1 MFEVGWTEMLVIAI
15 VMIVVVGPKDLPNML
30 RTFGR
35 TTAKLRAMAADFQK
49 QFNEALKE
57 AELDDVKKS
66 VDELRGLSPV
76 AEIKKQLDPFQQA
89 AADVRA
95 GVDAAM
101 KPKPA
106 ADPSAPAASTPQAAE
121 PLKNGATEMPGV
133 SGPQT
138 APATPIFPAMT
149 DESVVTAS
157 KEPAVAPKAAKKA
170 AKTAP
175 AAKAPPKAATST
187 KTATAEAAPLAKAK
201 AAPVVTAK
209 TAPVV
214 KAKAAPASKASTKA
228 VAAAKPET
236 AAVTKPAPKTAAP
249 KTVAKAEPKPAP
261 AKKPASKKT
270 AGAAK

>member
-66 VDELRGLSPV
+66 VDELRNLSPA
-76 AEIKKQLDPFQQA
+76 AEIRKQLNPFEQA
-89 AADVRA
+89 AADVRS

-106 ADPSAPAASTPQAAE
+106 ADPAAPAASTPQAAE
-121 PLKNGATEMPGV
+121 PLKNGATTMPGV
-133 SGPQT
+133 NGPEA
-138 APATPIFPAMT
+138 APAAPIFPAMT
-149 DESVVTAS
+149 DESVVTSSAPT
-157 KEPAVAPKAAKKA
+157 EPVVAPKASAKKVAKA
-170 AKTAP
+170 AKATP
-175 AAKAPPKAATST
+175 AAKAP
-187 KTATAEAAPLAKAK
+187 AKASAK
-201 AAPVVTAK
+201 VVTA
-209 TAPVV
+209 
-214 KAKAAPASKASTKA
+214 S
-228 VAAAKPET
+228 KPEL
-236 AAVTKPAPKTAAP
+236 PKTAKPAVAKTVAT
-249 KTVAKAEPKPAP
+249 KTVAKAEPKPVA
-261 AKKPASKKT
+261 AKKPVAKKT

>member
-66 VDELRGLSPV
+66 VDQLRGLNPA
-76 AEIKKQLDPFQQA
+76 AEIRKQLNPFEQA
-89 AADVRA
+89 AADVRS

-106 ADPSAPAASTPQAAE
+106 ADPAAPAASTLQAAE
-121 PLKNGATEMPGV
+121 PLKNGATTMPGV
-133 SGPQT
+133 NGPEA
-138 APATPIFPAMT
+138 APVAPIFPAMT
-149 DESVVTAS
+149 DDSVVPSVPTEPVVAS
-157 KEPAVAPKAAKKA
+157 KTSAAKNVAKAAPVKA
-170 AKTAP
+170 AP
-175 AAKAPPKAATST
+175 AAKAP
-187 KTATAEAAPLAKAK
+187 AKASANGAKGSAPAK
-201 AAPVVTAK
+201 AVT
-209 TAPVV
+209 
-214 KAKAAPASKASTKA
+214 AKAAPAAKAPAKA
-228 VAAAKPET
+228 VTTSKPET
-236 AAVTKPAPKTAAP
+236 TKVAKPAPA
-249 KTVAKAEPKPAP
+249 KTVATKTVVKAEPKPAP
-261 AKKPASKKT
+261 ARKPVAKKT

>member
-76 AEIKKQLDPFQQA
+76 AEIRKQLNPFEQT

-133 SGPQT
+133 NGPEAT
-138 APATPIFPAMT
+138 TPAPIFPAMT
-149 DESVVTAS
+149 DESVVAAS
-157 KEPAVAPKAAKKA
+157 TDPAVAPKAAA
-170 AKTAP
+170 AKKTAKAAP
-175 AAKAPPKAATST
+175 AAKAPSMASTS
-187 KTATAEAAPLAKAK
+187 AKA
-201 AAPVVTAK
+201 VT
-209 TAPVV
+209 
-214 KAKAAPASKASTKA
+214 AKAAPAVKAKA
-228 VAAAKPET
+228 T
-236 AAVTKPAPKTAAP
+236 PAPKATAA
-249 KTVAKAEPKPAP
+249 KASAKAEPKPAP
-261 AKKPASKKT
+261 AKKPGAKKT

>member
-15 VMIVVVGPKDLPNML
+15 VMIVVVGPKDLPKML

-76 AEIKKQLDPFQQA
+76 AEIRKQLNPFEQA

-106 ADPSAPAASTPQAAE
+106 ADPGTPAASTPLAAE
-121 PLKNGATEMPGV
+121 PLKNGATTMPGV
-133 SGPQT
+133 NGT
-138 APATPIFPAMT
+138 DVAPPAPIFPAMT
-149 DESVVTAS
+149 DESVVATS
-157 KEPAVAPKAAKKA
+157 TEPAVAPKTAKKT

-175 AAKAPPKAATST
+175 AAKAPSKASAS
-187 KTATAEAAPLAKAK
+187 AKA
-201 AAPVVTAK
+201 VTAK
-209 TAPVV
+209 ASPAVT
-214 KAKAAPASKASTKA
+214 AKAAPAPKASTKPTT
-228 VAAAKPET
+228 AARADT
-236 AAVTKPAPKTAAP
+236 AAVTKPAGKATAA
-249 KTVAKAEPKPAP
+249 KAGTKAEPKPAQ
-261 AKKPASKKT
+261 AKKPVTKKT

>member
-35 TTAKLRAMAADFQK
+35 TTAKLRSMAADFQK

-76 AEIKKQLDPFQQA
+76 AEIRKQLNPFEQA

-95 GVDAAM
+95 GVDQAM

-106 ADPSAPAASTPQAAE
+106 ADPATPAASTPQAAE

-133 SGPQT
+133 S
-138 APATPIFPAMT
+138 APGAAAPTPIFPAMT

-157 KEPAVAPKAAKKA
+157 TEPAVAPKASAAKKA
-170 AKTAP
+170 AKAAP
-175 AAKAPPKAATST
+175 AAKAPAKVSAPPKS
-187 KTATAEAAPLAKAK
+187 
-201 AAPVVTAK
+201 VT
-209 TAPVV
+209 
-214 KAKAAPASKASTKA
+214 AKAAPAPTKA
-228 VAAAKPET
+228 PTKAAAKPAAAKAT
-236 AAVTKPAPKTAAP
+236 AAKTM
-249 KTVAKAEPKPAP
+249 AKAEPKPAP
-261 AKKPASKKT
+261 VKKPATKKT

>member
-35 TTAKLRAMAADFQK
+35 TTAKLRAMASDFQK

-66 VDELRGLSPV
+66 VDELRGMSPM
-76 AEIKKQLDPFQQA
+76 AEIRKQLNPFEQA
-89 AADVRA
+89 AADVRS

-106 ADPSAPAASTPQAAE
+106 VDPAAPAASIPQAAE
-121 PLKNGATEMPGV
+121 PLKNGATTMPGV
-133 SGPQT
+133 NGPEA
-138 APATPIFPAMT
+138 APAAPVFPAMT

-157 KEPAVAPKAAKKA
+157 VQTEAVVAAKAPAAKKA
-170 AKTAP
+170 AKPAP
-175 AAKAPPKAATST
+175 AKASANGAKAPALAKTISAKATPAPKA
-187 KTATAEAAPLAKAK
+187 PAKA
-201 AAPVVTAK
+201 VT
-209 TAPVV
+209 
-214 KAKAAPASKASTKA
+214 
-228 VAAAKPET
+228 AAKPET
-236 AAVTKPAPKTAAP
+236 PPKAAKHAAAEVIAT
-249 KTVAKAEPKPAP
+249 KTVATKTGTKAEPKPAA
-261 AKKPASKKT
+261 AKKPAAKKT